1 MDELLA
7 LLPQELNEEAF
18 RLCSKLLYE
27 AGVEPL
33 PLLIPFSSTLTWRFV
48 FRLFIWLENQRTRR
62 IICRILFGPW
72 KTKKYVCSIPHCRHW
87 GGHRSRIDGNL

>member
-18 RLCSKLLYE
+18 RLCSQLLYE

-33 PLLIPFSSTLTWRFV
+33 PLLIPFLGTLTWRF
-48 FRLFIWLENQRTRR
+48 
-62 IICRILFGPW
+62 
-72 KTKKYVCSIPHCRHW
+72 
-87 GGHRSRIDGNL
+87 